1 MTDTLNPLQ
10 AAQLQIK
17 KACEKL
23 KLEPAVYEILKDPQ
37 RFIEIS
43 IPIKMDD
50 GSLKVFKG
58 YRSAHN
64 HALGPSKGG
73 VRFHQNVNAEEVKAL
88 STWMSLK
95 AGLLAIPYGGGK
107 GGITVDPKKLSER
120 ELESLSRGYIRGLY
134 KYLGERI
141 DIPAPGVN
149 TNGNIM
155 SYFTD
160 EYIKLNGDKE
170 DLGTFTGKPLI
181 LGGSLGRS
189 EATGFGVVI
198 TTKYVAKK
206 MGLDL
211 KNAQIGLQGFGN
223 VGSYT
228 LKYLIEEGAKVKYLS
243 IRDESEECGRSALYS
258 EDGFD
263 YESLQKYREENKT
276 LAGYP
281 DAEKISDETFW
292 STKFDILIPAALEN
306 IITEEIAKNLDV
318 KLIAEGANGPTT
330 PEADKILKE
339 KNVEVIAD
347 ILANSGGVLVSYYEW
362 IQNQYGNYWS
372 KDEVQEKQVKDMKKA
387 LDGIYQ
393 IKEEY
398 KTDLRE
404 ASYMFAIKRIAQ
416 AMKLRGWYQKI
427 GDLPDPHWP
436 HWGR

>member
-1 MTDTLNPLQ
+1 MTDTLDPLQ

-73 VRFHQNVNAEEVKAL
+73 VRFHQNVNDEEVKAL

-141 DIPAPGVN
+141 DIPAPDVN
-149 TNGNIM
+149 TNGTIM

-160 EYIKLNGDKE
+160 EYIKLNGDRE

-189 EATGFGVVI
+189 EATGYGVVI

-211 KNAQIGLQGFGN
+211 KNSQIGLQGFGN

-292 STKFDILIPAALEN
+292 KTKFDILIPAALEN

-416 AMKLRGWYQKI
+416 AMKLRGWY
-427 GDLPDPHWP
+427 
-436 HWGR
+436 

>member
-1 MTDTLNPLQ
+1 MADTLNPLQ

-23 KLEPAVYEILKDPQ
+23 KLDPAVYEILKEPQ

-43 IPIKMDD
+43 IPVKMDD
-50 GSLKVFKG
+50 ESLKVFKG

-64 HALGPSKGG
+64 NALGPSKGG
-73 VRFHQNVNAEEVKAL
+73 VRFHQNVNIEEVKAL

-95 AGLLAIPYGGGK
+95 AGLLEIPYGGGK

-120 ELESLSRGYIRGLY
+120 ELESLSRGYVRGLY

-141 DIPAPGVN
+141 DIPAPDVN
-149 TNGNIM
+149 TNGKIM

-160 EYIKLNGDKE
+160 EYIKLNGDRQ
-170 DLGTFTGKPLI
+170 DIGTFTGKPLI
-181 LGGSLGRS
+181 LGGSLGRD

-206 MGLDL
+206 IGLDL
-211 KNAQIGLQGFGN
+211 KNAEIGLQGFGN

-228 LKYLIEEGAKVKYLS
+228 LKYLLEEGAKVKYLS
-243 IRDESEECGRSALYS
+243 LRDESEECGRSALYS
-258 EDGFD
+258 ENGFD
-263 YESLQKYREENKT
+263 YESLKKYRQENKT
-276 LAGYP
+276 LVGYP
-281 DAEKISDETFW
+281 NAKKISDETFW
-292 STKFDILIPAALEN
+292 NTNFDILIPAALEN
-306 IITEEIAKNLDV
+306 IITEKIARNLDV
-318 KLIAEGANGPTT
+318 KLIVEGANGPTT

-339 KNVEVIAD
+339 KKVEVIAD

-362 IQNQYGNYWS
+362 IQNQYGSYWS
-372 KDEVQEKQVKDMKKA
+372 KEKVQEKQVKDMKKS

-416 AMKLRGWYQKI
+416 AMKLRGWY
-427 GDLPDPHWP
+427 
-436 HWGR
+436 

>member
-1 MTDTLNPLQ
+1 MTDTLNPLKSTQ
-10 AAQLQIK
+10 NQIK
-17 KACEKL
+17 IACQKL
-23 KLEPAVYEILKDPQ
+23 NLDPAVYEILKDPQ

-43 IPIKMDD
+43 IPVKMDD

-64 HALGPSKGG
+64 NALGPCKGG
-73 VRFHQNVNAEEVKAL
+73 VRFHQNVNIEEVKAL

-95 AGLLAIPYGGGK
+95 AGLLEIPYGGGK

-120 ELESLSRGYIRGLY
+120 ELENLSRGYIRGLY

-141 DIPAPGVN
+141 DIPAPDVN
-149 TNGNIM
+149 TNGKIM

-160 EYIKLNGDKE
+160 EYIKLNGDRQ
-170 DLGTFTGKPLI
+170 DFGTFTGKPLI
-181 LGGSLGRS
+181 VGGSLGRD

-206 MGLDL
+206 IRLDL
-211 KNAQIGLQGFGN
+211 KNSEIGLQGFGN

-228 LKYLIEEGAKVKYLS
+228 LKYLIKEGSKVKYLS
-243 IRDESEECGRSALYS
+243 IRDESEKCGRSALYS
-258 EDGFD
+258 ENGFD
-263 YESLQKYREENKT
+263 YESLKKYRQENKT
-276 LAGYP
+276 LVGYP
-281 DAEKISDETFW
+281 NAKKISDEAFW
-292 STKFDILIPAALEN
+292 NTKFDILIPAALEN
-306 IITEEIAKNLDV
+306 IITEKIARNLDV
-318 KLIAEGANGPTT
+318 KLLVEGANGPTT

-372 KDEVQEKQVKDMKKA
+372 KEKVQEKQIKDMKKS

-416 AMKLRGWYQKI
+416 AMKLRGWY
-427 GDLPDPHWP
+427 
-436 HWGR
+436 

>member
-43 IPIKMDD
+43 IPVKMDD

-141 DIPAPGVN
+141 DIPAPDVN

-416 AMKLRGWYQKI
+416 AMKLRGWY
-427 GDLPDPHWP
+427 
-436 HWGR
+436 

>member
-141 DIPAPGVN
+141 DIPAPDVN

-330 PEADKILKE
+330 PEADNILKE

-372 KDEVQEKQVKDMKKA
+372 KDEIQEKQVKDMKKA

-416 AMKLRGWYQKI
+416 AMKLRGWY
-427 GDLPDPHWP
+427 
-436 HWGR
+436 

>member
-1 MTDTLNPLQ
+1 MTDTLNPLKS
-10 AAQLQIK
+10 AQNQIK
-17 KACEKL
+17 IACQKL
-23 KLEPAVYEILKDPQ
+23 NLDPAVYEILKEPQ

-43 IPIKMDD
+43 IPVKMDD

-64 HALGPSKGG
+64 NALGPSKGG
-73 VRFHQNVNAEEVKAL
+73 VRFHQNVNIEEVKAL

-95 AGLLAIPYGGGK
+95 AGLLEIPYGGGK

-120 ELESLSRGYIRGLY
+120 ELENLSRGYIRGIH

-141 DIPAPGVN
+141 DIPAPDVN
-149 TNGNIM
+149 TNGKIM

-160 EYIKLNGDKE
+160 EYIKLNGDRQ
-170 DLGTFTGKPLI
+170 DIGTFTGKPLI
-181 LGGSLGRS
+181 LGGSLGRD

-206 MGLDL
+206 IGLDL
-211 KNAQIGLQGFGN
+211 KNSEIGLQGFGN

-228 LKYLIEEGAKVKYLS
+228 LKYLIKEGAKVKYLS
-243 IRDESEECGRSALYS
+243 IRDESEKCGRSALYS
-258 EDGFD
+258 ENGFD
-263 YESLQKYREENKT
+263 YESLKKYRQENKT
-276 LAGYP
+276 LVGYP
-281 DAEKISDETFW
+281 NAKKISDEAFW
-292 STKFDILIPAALEN
+292 NTKFDILIPAALEN
-306 IITEEIAKNLDV
+306 IITEKIARNLDV
-318 KLIAEGANGPTT
+318 KLLVEGANGPTT

-372 KDEVQEKQVKDMKKA
+372 KEKVQEKQIKDMKKS

-416 AMKLRGWYQKI
+416 AMKLRGWY
-427 GDLPDPHWP
+427 
-436 HWGR
+436 

>member
-416 AMKLRGWYQKI
+416 AMKLRGWY
-427 GDLPDPHWP
+427 
-436 HWGR
+436 

>member
-1 MTDTLNPLQ
+1 MTDTLNPLKS
-10 AAQLQIK
+10 AQNQIK
-17 KACEKL
+17 IACQKL
-23 KLEPAVYEILKDPQ
+23 NLDPAVYEILKEPQ

-43 IPIKMDD
+43 IPVKMDD

-64 HALGPSKGG
+64 NALGPCKGG
-73 VRFHQNVNAEEVKAL
+73 VRFHQNVNIEEVKAL

-95 AGLLAIPYGGGK
+95 AGLLEIPYGGGK

-120 ELESLSRGYIRGLY
+120 ELENLSRGYIRGLH

-141 DIPAPGVN
+141 DIPAPDVN
-149 TNGNIM
+149 TNGKIM

-160 EYIKLNGDKE
+160 EYIKLNGDRQE
-170 DLGTFTGKPLI
+170 IGTFTGKPLI
-181 LGGSLGRS
+181 LGGSLGRD

-206 MGLDL
+206 IGLDL
-211 KNAQIGLQGFGN
+211 KNSEIGLQGFGN

-228 LKYLIEEGAKVKYLS
+228 LKYLIKEGAKVKYLS
-243 IRDESEECGRSALYS
+243 IRDESEKCGRSALYS
-258 EDGFD
+258 ENGFD
-263 YESLQKYREENKT
+263 YESLKKYRKENKT
-276 LAGYP
+276 LVGYP
-281 DAEKISDETFW
+281 NAKKISDEAFW
-292 STKFDILIPAALEN
+292 NTKFDILIPAALEN
-306 IITEEIAKNLDV
+306 IITEKIARNLDV
-318 KLIAEGANGPTT
+318 KLIVEGANGPTT

-372 KDEVQEKQVKDMKKA
+372 KEKVQEKQVKDMKKS
-387 LDGIYQ
+387 LGGIYK
-393 IKEEY
+393 IKKEY

-416 AMKLRGWYQKI
+416 AMKLRGWY
-427 GDLPDPHWP
+427 
-436 HWGR
+436 

>member
-10 AAQLQIK
+10 AAQIQIK

-23 KLEPAVYEILKDPQ
+23 KLDPAVYEILKDPQ

-43 IPIKMDD
+43 IPVKMDD

-141 DIPAPGVN
+141 DIPAPDVN

-170 DLGTFTGKPLI
+170 DLGTFTGKPLV

-189 EATGFGVVI
+189 EATGYGVVI

-292 STKFDILIPAALEN
+292 KTKFDILIPAALEN

-339 KNVEVIAD
+339 KNIEVIAD

-416 AMKLRGWYQKI
+416 AMKLRGWY
-427 GDLPDPHWP
+427 
-436 HWGR
+436 

>member
-1 MTDTLNPLQ
+1 MTDTLNPLKS
-10 AAQLQIK
+10 AQNQIK
-17 KACEKL
+17 IACQKL
-23 KLEPAVYEILKDPQ
+23 NLDPAVYEILKEPQ

-43 IPIKMDD
+43 IPVKMDD

-64 HALGPSKGG
+64 NALGPCKGG
-73 VRFHQNVNAEEVKAL
+73 VRFHQNVNIEEVKAL

-95 AGLLAIPYGGGK
+95 AGLLEIPYGGGK

-120 ELESLSRGYIRGLY
+120 ELENLSRGYIRGLH

-141 DIPAPGVN
+141 DIPAPDVN
-149 TNGNIM
+149 TNGKIM

-160 EYIKLNGDKE
+160 EYIKLNGDRQ
-170 DLGTFTGKPLI
+170 DIGTFTGKPLI
-181 LGGSLGRS
+181 LGGSLGRD

-206 MGLDL
+206 IGLDL
-211 KNAQIGLQGFGN
+211 KNSEIGLQGFGN
-223 VGSYT
+223 VGIYT
-228 LKYLIEEGAKVKYLS
+228 LKYLLEEGAKVKYLS

-258 EDGFD
+258 ENGFD
-263 YESLQKYREENKT
+263 YESLKKYREENKT
-276 LAGYP
+276 LLGYP
-281 DAEKISDETFW
+281 HAKKISDEAFW
-292 STKFDILIPAALEN
+292 NTKFDILIPAALEN
-306 IITEEIAKNLDV
+306 IITEKIARNLDV
-318 KLIAEGANGPTT
+318 KLLVEGANGPTT
-330 PEADKILKE
+330 PEAYRILKE

-372 KDEVQEKQVKDMKKA
+372 KEKVQEKQVKDMKKS

-404 ASYMFAIKRIAQ
+404 TSYMFAIKRIAQ
-416 AMKLRGWYQKI
+416 AMKLRGWY
-427 GDLPDPHWP
+427 
-436 HWGR
+436 

>member
-43 IPIKMDD
+43 IPVKMDD

-141 DIPAPGVN
+141 DIPAPDVN
-149 TNGNIM
+149 TNGTIM

-160 EYIKLNGDKE
+160 EYIKLNGDRE

-189 EATGFGVVI
+189 EATGYGVVI

-211 KNAQIGLQGFGN
+211 KNAEIGLQGFGN

-258 EDGFD
+258 KDGFD
-263 YESLQKYREENKT
+263 YESLQKYREKNKT

-292 STKFDILIPAALEN
+292 KTKFDILIPAALEN
-306 IITEEIAKNLDV
+306 IITEEIATNLDV

-416 AMKLRGWYQKI
+416 AMKLRGWY
-427 GDLPDPHWP
+427 
-436 HWGR
+436 

>member
-1 MTDTLNPLQ
+1 MTDTLDPLQ
-10 AAQLQIK
+10 AAQQQIK

-43 IPIKMDD
+43 IPVKMDD

-141 DIPAPGVN
+141 DIPAPDVN
-149 TNGNIM
+149 TNGTIM

-189 EATGFGVVI
+189 EATGYGVVI

-243 IRDESEECGRSALYS
+243 IRDESEEFGRSALYS

-416 AMKLRGWYQKI
+416 AMKLRGWY
-427 GDLPDPHWP
+427 
-436 HWGR
+436 